1 MNMKTILR
9 SLLSITASTIAL
21 LAGQVIPAFAIDHV
35 KIGTLFTSGG
45 APLYIAV
52 QNGYFQAEGID
63 ATLVPFDAGQP
74 VAVATVAGSI
84 DFGSAGFSSA
94 LYTLAAKGELR
105 IIGGGTYDRPNF
117 PAAGIVA
124 SNAAYAAG
132 LKSMSQLS
140 GHSVGLTQ
148 VGSTYNYALA
158 VVADKFKLDLS
169 TIRGV
174 PLQSFGN
181 VASAVSGGQVDAGIV
196 TAAGAAPLLQHDKVK
211 LLGWVGEE
219 SPWQVTLIWTTPK
232 MANNHSSLVKRV
244 LAAIRK
250 GSQDAYDAF
259 VGPGGT
265 RKDGPTAPEVI
276 KIMQN
281 YVKLSA
287 DQIDEYM
294 GYCDPKLRID
304 MHDVQRQLNWYH
316 AEGMLKQHVTVDQIV
331 DKRYAVA
338 LPGT

>member
-1 MNMKTILR
+1 MNRKSLR
-9 SLLSITASTIAL
+9 RARVAACAVAL
-21 LAGQVIPAFAIDHV
+21 LTCLAAPAFAADHV

-45 APLYIAV
+45 APLYIAI
-52 QNGYFQAEGID
+52 QKGYFQAEGIE

-94 LYTLAAKGELR
+94 LYTLAAKGEIR
-105 IIGGGTYDRPNF
+105 IIGGASYDRANF
-117 PAAGIVA
+117 PAAGILA

-132 LKSMSQLS
+132 LRSMSQLT

-196 TAAGAAPLLQHDKVK
+196 TAAGAAPLLQHDKAK

-219 SPWQVTLIWTTPK
+219 SPWQVSLIWTTPK
-232 MANNHSSLVKRV
+232 MTNEHANLVKRV
-244 LAAIRK
+244 LAAMRK
-250 GSQDAYDAF
+250 GAQDAHDAF

-281 YVKLSA
+281 YVKLNA
-287 DQIDEYM
+287 DQIDKYM
-294 GYCDPKLRID
+294 GYCDPQLRID

-316 AEGMLKQHVTVDQIV
+316 AEGMLKQHVNVDQII

>member
-1 MNMKTILR
+1 MNRETWR
-9 SLLSITASTIAL
+9 CARVAASTAVL
-21 LAGQVIPAFAIDHV
+21 FAFMAAPAFALDQV
-35 KIGTLFTSGG
+35 KIGTLFTTGG

-52 QNGYFQAEGID
+52 QKGYFKAEGID

-132 LKSMSQLS
+132 LKSMSQLV

-158 VVADKFKLDLS
+158 VVADKFKLDMS
-169 TIRGV
+169 KIRGV

-211 LLGWVGEE
+211 LLGWVGEV

-232 MANNHSSLVKRV
+232 ITNGHPDLVKRV
-244 LAAIRK
+244 LAAMRK
-250 GSQDAYDAF
+250 GAQDAHDAF
-259 VGPGGT
+259 VGPGVT
-265 RKDGPTAPEVI
+265 RKDGPTAPEII
-276 KIMQN
+276 KIMQK
-281 YVKLSA
+281 YVRLSPE
-287 DQIDEYM
+287 QIDKYV
-294 GYCDPKLRID
+294 GYTDPKQRID
-304 MHDVQRQLNWYH
+304 MHDIQRQLDWYH
-316 AEGMLKQHVTVDQIV
+316 AEGMLKQRVTVGQIV
-331 DKRYAVA
+331 DKRFAVA